1 VPGRGVADDWQLLQ
15 FIERLDEWAAR
26 EDPSEDLR
34 VIVANWVINLHSN
47 PYADLKPQRGF
58 PDLWFSGIPE
68 TSDGHTLVTCT
79 ARINPIERTVTC
91 RIIATLGLPLDLD
104 PDLLVDPDEPIE

>member
-1 VPGRGVADDWQLLQ
+1 VADDWQLLQ

-58 PDLWFSGIPE
+58 PACGSAASRKPPTGTHWSP
-68 TSDGHTLVTCT
+68 
-79 ARINPIERTVTC
+79 ARHGSTRSSAP
-91 RIIATLGLPLDLD
+91 
-104 PDLLVDPDEPIE
+104 